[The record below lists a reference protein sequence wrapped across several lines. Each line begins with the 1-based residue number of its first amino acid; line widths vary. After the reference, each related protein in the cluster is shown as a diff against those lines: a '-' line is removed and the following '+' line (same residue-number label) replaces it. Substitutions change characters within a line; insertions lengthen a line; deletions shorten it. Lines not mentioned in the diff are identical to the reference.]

1 MSFISYAQNYED
13 VVLWRALKDVESGF
27 YVDVGAADPEEISV
41 TKLFYDRGWSG
52 INIEPTA
59 AYFERLVQARPR
71 DLNLNV
77 AAGAAPGLMAL
88 NEIAGTGL
96 STGNDALARRHAA
109 AGWESREI
117 TVPMLTLTS
126 ICESQ
131 GVGDIHF
138 LKVDVEGAE
147 ADVLRGMDF
156 DRFRPWI
163 VLVEATEPLSPTRND
178 ESCEAL
184 LLGQRYRRAY
194 FDGLNAFYVAEEQA
208 GLIDALAVP
217 PNVFDEYVTAGE
229 HALRVRVEEASE
241 MVHTLSVR
249 LKHQDDELGVLR
261 SASAEAHAARDAAEA
276 QLALLRQDLEGSRE
290 AEQRARLHADQIKR
304 RLAVAQE
311 EADRHQQAELD
322 RRSELDAAL
331 RRQETMLTQQEDS
344 GTEHDA
350 VLAQRDAAL
359 AERDA
364 LIAER
369 DQQGARLHQA
379 QAAARALAQEQERLH
394 LAHASVASLLD
405 SVRVSTS
412 WRLTRP
418 MRVLGRA
425 VKAGL
430 QRPGT

>member
-1 MSFISYAQNYED
+1 MSLISYAQNYED
-13 VVLWRALKDVESGF
+13 VVLWRALKDVEPGF

-59 AYFERLVQARPR
+59 AYFERLVRARPR

-88 NEIAGTGL
+88 NEIPGTGL
-96 STGNDALARRHAA
+96 STGDDALARRHAA

-163 VLVEATEPLSPTRND
+163 VVVEATEPLSPIRND

-217 PNVFDEYVTAGE
+217 PNVFDDYVTARE
-229 HALRVRVEEASE
+229 HALRVRVEEASDT
-241 MVHTLSVR
+241 VHTLSVR

-261 SASAEAHAARDAAEA
+261 SASAETEAARDAAEA
-276 QLALLRQDLEGSRE
+276 QLASLRQELEGARE
-290 AEQRARLHADQIKR
+290 AEQRARLHADQLKR
-304 RLAVAQE
+304 RLAAAHE
-311 EADRHQQAELD
+311 EVVLHQQAELAL
-322 RRSELDAAL
+322 RAELDAAL
-331 RRQETMLTQQEDS
+331 RRQETMATQQE
-344 GTEHDA
+344 GARTEHDA
-350 VLAQRDAAL
+350 LLAQRDAAL

-364 LIAER
+364 LIAAR
-369 DQQGARLHQA
+369 DEQAARLHQA
-379 QAAARALAQEQERLH
+379 QVAARALAHEQERLH

-405 SVRVSTS
+405 SVRISTS

-418 MRVLGRA
+418 IRVLGRA